1 MADKVNVVGLAGE
14 TRPGYLQRLVPGDNG
29 ENKNLTLAKPIHG
42 SFWDEVSGN
51 NMLIATVPTRSVVPL
66 PDVCA
71 FHDMITIV
79 IVNPPAPHRGRGSRE
94 GTKGAR
100 RVSFMELLYYC
111 LRRNR

>member
-42 SFWDEVSGN
+42 AFWDEVSGN
-51 NMLIATVPTRSVVPL
+51 NMLIATVPTRSAVPL

-71 FHDMITIV
+71 FHDMVSIV
-79 IVNPPAPHRGRGSRE
+79 IVNPPAPHRGQGGEGVGSLWRL
-94 GTKGAR
+94 KL
-100 RVSFMELLYYC
+100 FQ
-111 LRRNR
+111 